1 MQKENYKCLK
11 TALNKI
17 IKNLESIN
25 TITIDSQQFKIN
37 WMQGGDLKWL
47 AHMNGIN
54 AANSHKPCIWCTWNN
69 QERLNLDAN
78 WAISD
83 RSHLKSETMLAAN
96 SNDKDGYQNIPLMN
110 FITFQK
116 CIVVPLQL
124 CLRIT
129 DKIFAKLISHLDV
142 IDGNTSTDLDKRP
155 NLKKLKNF
163 CEEECGVQTAFYFNV
178 KEQNWTLRSINQEER
193 LKILCY
199 LSEKKDLLDLFPI
212 YRNDSKL
219 IVFNFILLEFY
230 SLFKFIKL
238 DHTEHF
244 DKKSFI

>member
-1 MQKENYKCLK
+1 
-11 TALNKI
+11 
-17 IKNLESIN
+17 
-25 TITIDSQQFKIN
+25 
-37 WMQGGDLKWL
+37 
-47 AHMNGIN
+47 MNGIN
-54 AANSHKPCIWCTWNN
+54 AANSHKPCIWCYFNS

-110 FITFQK
+110 FIKFQK
-116 CIVVPLQL
+116 CIVAPLHL

-129 DKIFAKLISHLDV
+129 DKIFAKLISDLDV

-178 KEQNWTLRSINQEER
+178 KEQNWTSSSINQEKR
-193 LKILCY
+193 LKILSY

-219 IVFNFILLEFY
+219 IIFNFILLEFY

-238 DHTEHF
+238 DRAENF
-244 DKKSFI
+244 DKKAFLIA